1 MIKQHDARTQ
11 AESQTTTVPARA
23 MPGDTFRLLFSKREA
38 ARALAISLRKVD
50 YLISEGK
57 LKTTRI
63 GRRCLVHRNE
73 LERFARTAGV

>member
-1 MIKQHDARTQ
+1 
-11 AESQTTTVPARA
+11 